1 MRGFS
6 EVAEAENILDTPQR
20 GRESAFVSIRGDAL
34 VQEDVGAFGGIAHDL
49 LPGSVKNCQT
59 NKNGMSM
66 SVFLQ
71 IIAITFVVVYIVD
84 LSGFTES
91 WRSALAKFLKT
102 ERLKSLKP
110 FDCSKC
116 LVFWVVL
123 VWLLVHGENLL
134 ICLVAACLLSYLSET
149 MRMLLIF
156 IREGLN
162 FVLRKLID
170 KI

>member
-1 MRGFS
+1 
-6 EVAEAENILDTPQR
+6 
-20 GRESAFVSIRGDAL
+20 
-34 VQEDVGAFGGIAHDL
+34 
-49 LPGSVKNCQT
+49 
-59 NKNGMSM
+59 M

-102 ERLKSLKP
+102 ERLKNLKP

-123 VWLLVHGENLL
+123 VWMLVLDENLL
-134 ICLVAACLLSYLSET
+134 VCLVAACLLSYLSET
-149 MRMLLIF
+149 VRMLLIF

-162 FVLRKLID
+162 FVLRTLIE

>member
-1 MRGFS
+1 M
-6 EVAEAENILDTPQR
+6 N
-20 GRESAFVSIRGDAL
+20 
-34 VQEDVGAFGGIAHDL
+34 
-49 LPGSVKNCQT
+49 
-59 NKNGMSM
+59 
-66 SVFLQ
+66 VFLQ
-71 IIAITFVVVYIVD
+71 ILAITFAVVYIVD

-91 WRSALAKFLKT
+91 WRGALAKFLKT

-123 VWLLVHGENLL
+123 AWLLFLGENLL
-134 ICLVAACLLSYLSET
+134 ICLVSACLLSYLSET
-149 MRMLLIF
+149 VRMLLIF

-162 FVLRKLID
+162 YILRKLIE

>member
-1 MRGFS
+1 MS
-6 EVAEAENILDTPQR
+6 I
-20 GRESAFVSIRGDAL
+20 FV
-34 VQEDVGAFGGIAHDL
+34 
-49 LPGSVKNCQT
+49 
-59 NKNGMSM
+59 
-66 SVFLQ
+66 Q

-91 WRSALAKFLKT
+91 WRGALAKFLKT

-123 VWLLVHGENLL
+123 AWLLVLGENLL

-149 MRMLLIF
+149 VRMLLIF

-162 FVLRKLID
+162 FVLRKLIE